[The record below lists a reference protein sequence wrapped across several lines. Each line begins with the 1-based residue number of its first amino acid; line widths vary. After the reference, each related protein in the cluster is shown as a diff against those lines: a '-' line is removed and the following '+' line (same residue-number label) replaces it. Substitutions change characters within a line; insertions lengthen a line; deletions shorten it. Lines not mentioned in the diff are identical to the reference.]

1 MKIRNLAIIFSL
13 GLFAASCTD
22 KAAQEEITKMK
33 ADMAAADSLCQADK
47 AMLMD
52 SIAKIQMMMDSI
64 MNPPNRTSSGTSK
77 ASTGGSTGGT
87 NTTTTDKSVNDRGG
101 NMNVVDKNV
110 NERGGDDGKTVKKDI
125 NKRGGN

>member
-1 MKIRNLAIIFSL
+1 
-13 GLFAASCTD
+13 
-22 KAAQEEITKMK
+22 MK

-64 MNPPNRTSSGTSK
+64 MNPPNRTSSGTGK
-77 ASTGGSTGGT
+77 ATTGGT
-87 NTTTTDKSVNDRGG
+87 TGGTTTTTTDKNVNDRGKV
-101 NMNVVDKNV
+101 NVVDKDV